1 MNNCLN
7 INNID
12 CFLYSLNEIIFEKCF
27 VDIIHSV
34 VVADIALRWYTKI
47 IIFKKRPFTFHNA
60 RKRLRDSILLSVF
73 SSHIFARYKNE
84 ALWI

>member
-1 MNNCLN
+1 V
-7 INNID
+7 
-12 CFLYSLNEIIFEKCF
+12 EKNYTG
-27 VDIIHSV
+27 
-34 VVADIALRWYTKI
+34 LRK
-47 IIFKKRPFTFHNA
+47 

>member
-1 MNNCLN
+1 MVKEDAKYRKN
-7 INNID
+7 
-12 CFLYSLNEIIFEKCF
+12 
-27 VDIIHSV
+27 H
-34 VVADIALRWYTKI
+34 
-47 IIFKKRPFTFHNA
+47 